1 MNDFELGPLVGQ
13 GAFGKVFKARKIST
27 NQEVAIKVNTESSNP
42 SPKHFFQ
49 IVTCKSPEGVD
60 LALSE
65 LWTLSE
71 LSTNENILKF
81 TDAYL
86 EFDGAFE
93 VLRHGDEKSSKYR
106 RLVEVIIDLISWQ
119 SYI

>member
-1 MNDFELGPLVGQ
+1 MKEIPKWPIFSLLPYFGNPRTLYEIKGSDFP
-13 GAFGKVFKARKIST
+13 
-27 NQEVAIKVNTESSNP
+27 
-42 SPKHFFQ
+42 HFNFIFQ

-86 EFDGAFE
+86 EFNGAFE

-106 RLVEVIIDLISWQ
+106 RLVEVIILTRHNSEGTNFI
-119 SYI
+119 I

>member
-27 NQEVAIKVNTESSNP
+27 NQEVAIKVKNPKESFK
-42 SPKHFFQ
+42 PKKPKTFFQ

-86 EFDGAFE
+86 EFNGAFE

-106 RLVEVIIDLISWQ
+106 RLVEVIIDLIG
-119 SYI
+119 